1 MAVLGGRNIGDD
13 YFGIDPE
20 LDFRDLDVL
29 AVGPVAKQAGAAF
42 DEYWNS
48 PASVPIDALL
58 KKPIGADELNK
69 LRRDLEASLDELDAI
84 PYTVPVAFDETVETL
99 KKLAEDLVWAEVEVI
114 ADSLDRF
121 QGGSES
127 AFVEL
132 TDELTRSAERDVV
145 IETAYL
151 IPSKEG
157 IAKVAEMTDRGVRV
171 RILTNSLQSTNHT
184 TVHSH
189 YMKWRK
195 RLIEA
200 GVELNSQHNAPRFPP
215 KKIICEQ
222 GNKNVF

>member
-114 ADSLDRF
+114 ADS
-121 QGGSES
+121 
-127 AFVEL
+127 VEL

-215 KKIICEQ
+215 Q
-222 GNKNVF
+222 KNHLRARK